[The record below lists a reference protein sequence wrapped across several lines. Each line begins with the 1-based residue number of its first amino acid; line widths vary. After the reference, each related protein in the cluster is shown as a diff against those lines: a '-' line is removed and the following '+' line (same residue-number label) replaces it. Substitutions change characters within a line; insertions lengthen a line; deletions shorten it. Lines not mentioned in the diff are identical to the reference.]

1 MRPHRG
7 LPRTPCSP
15 CFPAHNSSLTNP
27 ATTRRRQPKP
37 AVLAPTDTKRHT
49 LEPPARQL
57 PGPVNHAGPRNRTPY
72 NRRCGLRLP
81 QTGNPDDRPLCT
93 NPTSRNPGEPTAAG
107 ARAPTRA
114 PALTH
119 QENDMT
125 PPLPRPAQSPAR
137 RIHRL
142 HHQRAARAH
151 PRHRQAS
158 PPDSPA

>member
-7 LPRTPCSP
+7 LPRTP

-37 AVLAPTDTKRHT
+37 AVLAPIDTERHT

-57 PGPVNHAGPRNRTPY
+57 PGPVNNAGPATAPRTIEGAVCGS
-72 NRRCGLRLP
+72 RRQGTRTIDP
-81 QTGNPDDRPLCT
+81 FAR

-125 PPLPRPAQSPAR
+125 SPLPHLAQTPAR

-142 HHQRAARAH
+142 HRQRAARGTR
-151 PRHRQAS
+151 RHRQAS